1 MIKSS
6 RAAGKTSNCNAAIIF
21 MSDGIDSSGA
31 TYEEIDALNIPAI
44 NANIF
49 TFAFGST
56 ASTTKL
62 KAIACRNSGIFWK
75 VADGSDLGAAMSKYY
90 EYYGAATSS
99 TRLAVS
105 TESDE
110 WAPRAV

>member
-1 MIKSS
+1 MIKKS
-6 RAAGKTSNCNAAIIF
+6 RAAGKSSNCNAAIIF
-21 MSDGIDSSGA
+21 MSDGIDSSGVS
-31 TYEEIDALNIPAI
+31 YDEIDALNIPAI

-49 TFAFGST
+49 TFAFGSG
-56 ASTTKL
+56 ASSTKL

-75 VADGSDLGAAMSKYY
+75 VPDGADLGSAMSKYY

-105 TESDE
+105 TERD
-110 WAPRAV
+110 